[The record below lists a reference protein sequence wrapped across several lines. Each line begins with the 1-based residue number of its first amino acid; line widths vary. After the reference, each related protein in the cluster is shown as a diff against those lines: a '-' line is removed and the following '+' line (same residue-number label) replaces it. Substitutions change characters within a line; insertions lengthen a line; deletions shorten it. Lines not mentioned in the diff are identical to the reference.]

1 MHAIPSASVRDPAEL
16 IQFAALDLDVP
27 VLIEALD
34 GFVDA
39 GHAVRLSREHLLT
52 TFESEVVVTF
62 DVDELLDHRERRP
75 LLLFDTD
82 HWDSYQPPSLAV
94 HLLRDADGTS
104 FLVLAGPEPDLQW
117 ERFIA
122 AALLVVERLNVQL
135 TIGLHGVP
143 WQAPHT
149 RPIAITAHG
158 RPRELLTTPPLGI
171 GRVQVPASVGH
182 LLEYRLGASGRSAI
196 GFAAHV
202 PHYLSLL
209 EYPPAAAALLAAAE
223 QAARLSLS
231 LDPVRAAATEAQAGV
246 DAQIARDEQAQ
257 TVIHELEESYDAA
270 RDTAGGALQADKL
283 PTGDELGAAFQRF
296 LADRSRRPGPDD
308 PPRS

>member
-1 MHAIPSASVRDPAEL
+1 MHAIPSSSVRDPAEL

-182 LLEYRLGASGRSAI
+182 LLEYRLGSLGRSTI
-196 GFAAHV
+196 GFAAQ
-202 PHYLSLL
+202 S
-209 EYPPAAAALLAAAE
+209 
-223 QAARLSLS
+223 
-231 LDPVRAAATEAQAGV
+231 
-246 DAQIARDEQAQ
+246 
-257 TVIHELEESYDAA
+257 
-270 RDTAGGALQADKL
+270 
-283 PTGDELGAAFQRF
+283 PTTSRCSSTHRRRRRCSQRP
-296 LADRSRRPGPDD
+296 SRRPGFPSPSTPCARQ
-308 PPRS
+308 PPRRRPASTRRSPATSRRRR